1 MAKIDIRNLPK
12 PVKIAVA
19 IVPSIILVVSVYFMV
34 IKPKYA
40 TIEKLKKEIAKQE
53 QDVSKAQSMVAK
65 LDELKKK
72 NERLKADLKALEEY
86 LPAEKEISSL
96 LKQVEEL
103 VRESELQLLNWRPS
117 AKRRHS
123 SGIVYEVPVSIALTG
138 SYHNLASFF
147 SELTKIDR
155 IVNVNNISMSGA
167 KAKGTVAELK
177 VSFSAVTFT
186 AVEEGKK

>member
-19 IVPSIILVVSVYFMV
+19 IVPSIILVASVYFMV

-40 TIEKLKKEIAKQE
+40 TIEKLKKEITKQE
-53 QDVSKAQSMVAK
+53 QDISKSQSMVAK
-65 LDELKKK
+65 LDELKVE
-72 NERLKADLKALEEY
+72 NERLKAELKTLEAY
-86 LPAEKEISSL
+86 LPAEEEISSL

-103 VRESELQLLNWRPS
+103 VRESELQLISWNPS

-123 SGIVYEVPVSIALTG
+123 SGIVYEVPVSIALSG

-155 IVNVNNISMSGA
+155 IVNVNNITMSGKGA
-167 KAKGTVAELK
+167 KRATAILS
-177 VSFSAVTFT
+177 VSFSAVTFM
-186 AVEEGKK
+186 AVEKGQ